1 MFNISPLFASRKK
14 LLVNA
19 SLDYVL
25 VNILFYFLKLD
36 FTILKISFTVN
47 VFAFCWILVSYI
59 IGRYSE
65 TQDFIISKAQGN
77 IANTITSLFLT
88 GILFKIILII
98 NSYLYKN
105 INLILILSLTAFT
118 SHLLGIIQSYLFK
131 RLSSENLKWIS
142 IFPNTQE
149 KSKLSNI
156 SNISK
161 YGLFKS
167 IKSSSLNEISDKYD
181 KLKFGFVIE
190 DIDYLTNPEK
200 SLLIDLKNKGYRIY
214 NIVYWTERFLQRY
227 PIDIIDN
234 TTILNSLLKLNF
246 KDKKYRIK
254 RIGET
259 LLALLL
265 IFLTLPLICFFA
277 ILIKLEDNGP
287 IFYIQKRC
295 GFAGSLFNL
304 LKLRT
309 MEIDAERDG
318 IRWSSKNDKRV
329 TRIGSF
335 LRATRFDEIP
345 QLFSV
350 LNGDMSLI
358 GPRPERPEI
367 DKFLVSKISNYNL
380 RYLVKPGISGW
391 SQVNYPYGAS
401 IEDAKNKLSFDIFY
415 IKNHSTIL
423 DILIMFETIRL
434 VLNLRGSNP
443 TS

>member
-1 MFNISPLFASRKK
+1 MFNISPLIASRKK
-14 LLVNA
+14 LLINA
-19 SLDYVL
+19 FLDYVL
-25 VNILFYFLKLD
+25 VIILFYFLRLD
-36 FTILKISFTVN
+36 FFIFKIFFTVN
-47 VFAFCWILVSYI
+47 VYAFCWILVSYI

-65 TQDFIISKAQGN
+65 TQDIMISRAQSN
-77 IANTITSLFLT
+77 ISNTISTLFLT
-88 GILFKIILII
+88 GILFKILLII
-98 NSYLYKN
+98 NSYFYKN

-118 SHLLGIIQSYLFK
+118 SYLLSNIQSYFFNK
-131 RLSSENLKWIS
+131 LSSENLKWIS
-142 IFPNTQE
+142 IFSHFQE
-149 KSKLSNI
+149 ISKLSNI
-156 SNISK
+156 SNITK

-167 IKSSSLNEISDKYD
+167 IKSSFLSQISEKYD
-181 KLKFGFVIE
+181 KSKFGFVIE

-200 SLLIDLKNKGYRIY
+200 SLLIDLKNKGYKIY

-227 PIDIIDN
+227 PVDIIDN

-259 LLALLL
+259 LLALFL
-265 IFLTLPLICFFA
+265 IFLTLPFICFFA

-287 IFYIQKRC
+287 VFYIQKRC
-295 GFAGSLFNL
+295 GIAGRVFDL

-309 MEIDAERDG
+309 MKIDAERDG

-335 LRATRFDEIP
+335 LRVTRFDEIP

-350 LNGDMSLI
+350 LKGDMSLI

-367 DKFLVSKISNYNL
+367 DKFLISKISNYNL

-401 IEDAKNKLSFDIFY
+401 VEDAKNKLSYDIFY

-423 DILIMFETIRL
+423 DIFIMFETIRL

-443 TS
+443 KS